1 MIKITRSESLK
12 KIGEK
17 VENVEYAKIAKRIY
31 SEYVLDML
39 AKSDRQ
45 LIDRI
50 AHTKL
55 SNEAVER
62 LLKAYDTNII
72 TMGDLMHIA
81 NYSLVTGGS
90 ERYLNDY
97 FSSIAAGL
105 DTKTAS
111 QILVASKFEDW
122 SYNEIYNLV
131 KSGTYQV
138 SERTFVQL
146 NPDVAREIDKLGMEL
161 YAYDKSNDFYLVKDI
176 EKTIADGDV
185 ITFSKSALAAKI
197 NEMRN
202 APDWNAFRDYIAED
216 MEDIEHLTVDGLIEE
231 YDSYQIEEMNIELS
245 NNVDKNYREF
255 LDGICAA
262 GVEEAIARCYEIT
275 VKNNIQAFIESE
287 PADLTKAH
295 YNALLEMKNPL
306 DEIYGAWLKYDE
318 LRTYSDIP
326 QAMQYAAD
334 AAITRTLENKGVI
347 VEKII
352 SNSRPDKEKKSAE
365 GESQP
370 KKKGGAR

>member
-1 MIKITRSESLK
+1 MKITRAESLK

-39 AKSDRQ
+39 AKSDRE

-122 SYNEIYNLV
+122 SYNEIYSLV

-138 SERTFVQL
+138 SDRTFVQL

-176 EKTIADGDV
+176 EKTIADGDA
-185 ITFSKSALAAKI
+185 ITFSKSALAVKI

-216 MEDIEHLTVDGLIEE
+216 MEDIEQLNVDELIEE
-231 YDSYQIEEMNIELS
+231 YNSYQIEEMNIELS

-255 LDGICAA
+255 LDGIRAA
-262 GVEEAIARCYEIT
+262 GVEEAITSCYEIT

-295 YNALLEMKNPL
+295 YNALLEMEKPL
-306 DEIYGAWLKYDE
+306 DEIYGAWLKHDE

-352 SNSRPDKEKKSAE
+352 SNSRSDKEKQTAE
-365 GESQP
+365 EQSQP
-370 KKKGGAR
+370 KKRGGAR

>member
-1 MIKITRSESLK
+1 
-12 KIGEK
+12 
-17 VENVEYAKIAKRIY
+17 
-31 SEYVLDML
+31 
-39 AKSDRQ
+39 
-45 LIDRI
+45 
-50 AHTKL
+50 
-55 SNEAVER
+55 
-62 LLKAYDTNII
+62 
-72 TMGDLMHIA
+72 
-81 NYSLVTGGS
+81 
-90 ERYLNDY
+90 
-97 FSSIAAGL
+97 
-105 DTKTAS
+105 
-111 QILVASKFEDW
+111 
-122 SYNEIYNLV
+122 
-131 KSGTYQV
+131 
-138 SERTFVQL
+138 
-146 NPDVAREIDKLGMEL
+146 
-161 YAYDKSNDFYLVKDI
+161 
-176 EKTIADGDV
+176 
-185 ITFSKSALAAKI
+185 
-197 NEMRN
+197 MRN

-216 MEDIEHLTVDGLIEE
+216 MEDIEQLNVDELIEE
-231 YDSYQIEEMNIELS
+231 YNSYQIEEMNIELS

-255 LDGICAA
+255 LDGIRAA
-262 GVEEAIARCYEIT
+262 GVEEAITSCYEIT